1 MKTVIPKLGRL
12 LAALSVISL
21 WLSATSVQAATK
33 GADKEAKA
41 IVVSVVGK
49 VFVNYGDA
57 APEEATLKMVLRE
70 GATINTGNNSKI
82 VLDLG
87 PNGSALSINANSTL
101 VLDELKLNSTPQG
114 PAATTT
120 LDLKRG
126 GLIGNTKKLSQASK
140 YEVRTANGVAG
151 IRGTSFRFLA
161 TGLWQCFS
169 GLVQVSANGESFS
182 VDPGKML
189 DFKAGKPA
197 LDNIPADQ
205 LRAFIAEAR
214 MIVTLIGNLTSGFN
228 GASIQQHMDNFN
240 GGATG
245 EKVDVKTVAAFEHFS
260 QQVQV
265 LESFVSAR
273 LAMNEGNN
281 LLNSPIINLN
291 SSTADI
297 QQRFLNAGFL
307 ETSAFSNIGGG
318 GLFRGQLSW
327 QTSNDLDLHLLL
339 PDGTHVYYGNSSA
352 TFADGM
358 AEAILDHDNLGGV
371 IDVPPDLRVENIT
384 VNPVNG
390 ATEIPSGTYQ
400 FYVHNY
406 SGPTADA
413 TLRYTANGAHNV
425 SVVNITLNS
434 GQNSQYYPVTVG
446 TVNGPE

>member
-1 MKTVIPKLGRL
+1 MKSIIPTLGRL
-12 LAALSVISL
+12 LAALAVISL
-21 WLSATSVQAATK
+21 WLTATTAQAATK
-33 GADKEAKA
+33 GAETAAKA
-41 IVVSVVGK
+41 TVVSVVGK
-49 VFVNYGDA
+49 VLVNYGDA

-189 DFKAGKPA
+189 DFKAGKPS

-291 SSTADI
+291 NSTADI
-297 QQRFLNAGFL
+297 QQRFLNAGFV
-307 ETSAFSNIGGG
+307 ETAAFSNIGNAGI
-318 GLFRGQLSW
+318 FRGQLSW
-327 QTSNDLDLHLLL
+327 HTSNDLDLHLVL
-339 PDGTHVYYGNSSA
+339 PDGTHVYYGHTSA

-384 VNPVNG
+384 VNPIGG
-390 ATEIPSGTYQ
+390 ATQVPSGTYQ

-406 SGPTADA
+406 SGDQTDA
-413 TLRYTANGAHNV
+413 VLRYTANGAQNV
-425 SVVNITLNS
+425 SVVNLTLTENQTS
-434 GQNSQYYPVTVG
+434 PTYTISVP
-446 TVNGPE
+446 